1 MECNGLGSSVDPS
14 DRAPYNPA
22 RTIRGLRGFKMR
34 RSRIIGTGSYL
45 PERVVT
51 NQDTGAALG
60 IEPAQVFRLTGITER
75 RWAAPSQASSDLA
88 SEAATR
94 ALEAAGLSATAVDA
108 IVLSTTSPDQPFPST
123 ACHLQ
128 RRLGCRGVGAFDVAA
143 SCSGFLYGL
152 SMADAMIRSG
162 QATTCLVVAAEVK
175 SRSLDI
181 SDGDTTL
188 LFGDGAGAVVLRG
201 EAEPGQP
208 GRGLL
213 GIRLHADGKEHGLIH
228 IPSGGSR
235 APTTAG
241 TVASK
246 SHSLRMQGAPLF
258 RLAVRR
264 LEQAIRGIVKEF
276 GVELSEVAQFVLHQ
290 ANGRILAQ
298 LTKRLGVPSARIC
311 SVIDRYGNT
320 SSASLPIALD
330 HAVRTGSIRSHDL
343 VVLGSFG
350 GGITWAAGVAR
361 W

>member
-1 MECNGLGSSVDPS
+1 M
-14 DRAPYNPA
+14 
-22 RTIRGLRGFKMR
+22 
-34 RSRIIGTGSYL
+34 IGTGSYL

-51 NQDTGAALG
+51 NREAGAALG
-60 IEPAQVFRLTGITER
+60 IDPALVSRLTGITER
-75 RWAAPSQASSDLA
+75 RWAAPSQASSDMA
-88 SEAATR
+88 NEAATR
-94 ALEAAGLSATAVDA
+94 ALESAGLPASAVEA
-108 IVLSTTSPDQPFPST
+108 IVLSTTSPDQAFPST

-128 RRLGCRGVGAFDVAA
+128 RRLGCRGIGAFDVAA
-143 SCSGFLYGL
+143 SCSGFLYAL

-162 QATTCLVVAAEVK
+162 QLTTCLVVAAEVK
-175 SRSLDI
+175 SRSLDV

-201 EAEPGQP
+201 ETESGQP

-213 GIRLHADGKEHGLIH
+213 GIRLHADGREHGLIR

-235 APTTAG
+235 TPTTAG

-264 LEQAIRGIVKEF
+264 LEQAIREVVKEF
-276 GVELSEVAQFVLHQ
+276 GVDLSEVAQFVLHQ

-298 LTKRLGVPSARIC
+298 LTKRLGITPARIC

-330 HAVRTGSIRSHDL
+330 HAVRAGNIRPNDL
-343 VVLGSFG
+343 VVLGTFG